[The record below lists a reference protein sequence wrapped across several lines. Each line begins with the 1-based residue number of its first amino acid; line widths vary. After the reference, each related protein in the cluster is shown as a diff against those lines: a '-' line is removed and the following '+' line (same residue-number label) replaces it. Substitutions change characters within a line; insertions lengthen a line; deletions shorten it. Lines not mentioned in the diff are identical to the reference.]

1 MQRFGDGTT
10 NDMLRGGSLET
21 DLVPRNL
28 PTHIMWHQQT
38 RAQILTCHLQRAWLK
53 ANPFTEGL
61 SLSFFICKKRVG
73 VQPGKGCYG
82 NETIEAYPQRS

>member
-38 RAQILTCHLQRAWLK
+38 RAQILTCHLQRA
-53 ANPFTEGL
+53 
-61 SLSFFICKKRVG
+61 
-73 VQPGKGCYG
+73 
-82 NETIEAYPQRS
+82 